1 MLPKFST
8 YETSHNVKEAS
19 YFLQSDLEITTNE
32 GIGASRTIIGDP
44 MLSKINLAIADNLLL
59 VKPTADTPFRITV
72 NALTEAKPRGLEKS
86 PTPGGDVSMVMALIT
101 KPIEEISKGDPRS
114 NVTIFS
120 ESSDGLSQ
128 TPISHIWNNFS
139 EFE

>member
-72 NALTEAKPRGLEKS
+72 NALTEAKPSVAPAPVYVKVVVNVFPVPSG
-86 PTPGGDVSMVMALIT
+86 
-101 KPIEEISKGDPRS
+101 PRYCR
-114 NVTIFS
+114 
-120 ESSDGLSQ
+120 
-128 TPISHIWNNFS
+128 
-139 EFE
+139 